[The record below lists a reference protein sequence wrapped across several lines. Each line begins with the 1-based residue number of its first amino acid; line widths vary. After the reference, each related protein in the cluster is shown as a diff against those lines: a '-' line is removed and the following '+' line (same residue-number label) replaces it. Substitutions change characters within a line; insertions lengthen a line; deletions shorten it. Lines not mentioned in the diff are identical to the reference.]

1 MLEGCVGAIRANVF
15 PFVIRALLFA
25 VGALL
30 LWAAPASAA
39 GLLVMLVGLVCAV
52 TGLTLQ
58 VSVVR

>member
-1 MLEGCVGAIRANVF
+1 MEAIRDNAF
-15 PFVIRALLFA
+15 PFVIRALLLI

-30 LWAAPASAA
+30 LWVAPASVA

-52 TGLTLQ
+52 TGLTLH